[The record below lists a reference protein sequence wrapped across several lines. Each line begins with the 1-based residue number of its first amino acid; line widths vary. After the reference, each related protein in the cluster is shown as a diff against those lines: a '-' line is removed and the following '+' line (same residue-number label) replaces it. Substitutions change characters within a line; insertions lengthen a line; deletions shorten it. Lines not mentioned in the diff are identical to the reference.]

1 MGAVSTPRT
10 LALPDSVEPTT
21 IETDRGEFAALSAV
35 PDIGTP
41 LGTVLLVPGWTGSKE
56 DFTPLVAELA
66 NYGWRAFA
74 IDQRG
79 QYQTPGPDDPSA
91 YALDELGRDVVA
103 LSKELG
109 GYSQLVGHSLGGLI
123 AQAAVIA
130 DPSVFSTLT
139 LLCSGPRG
147 FTAEETRNQL
157 ELLAF
162 GLENL
167 PIEQVYELKLQHD
180 SSRPDWVEPP
190 ADVKQFL
197 RTRFVTNSPT
207 GLAQFSR
214 RLVDAEDRLDKVE
227 RSGVRIQVLYGDADD
242 GWTPA
247 VQDDMALRL
256 GVRAQVIADSGH
268 SPAIEQPAA
277 TARLLTQFFHDR

>member
-1 MGAVSTPRT
+1 MSTPRT
-10 LALPDSVEPTT
+10 LALPDSVEATT
-21 IETDRGEFAALSAV
+21 IQTDRGEFAALSAV
-35 PDIGTP
+35 PEIGTP

-74 IDQRG
+74 VDQRG
-79 QYQTPGPDDPSA
+79 QYQTPGPDDPAA
-91 YALDELGRDVVA
+91 YALDELGKDVVA

-109 GYSQLVGHSLGGLI
+109 GYSQLVGHSLGGLV
-123 AQAAVIA
+123 AQAAVLA
-130 DPSVFSTLT
+130 DPSVFSTMS

-147 FTAEETRNQL
+147 MTDEQKRSQL

-180 SSRPDWVEPP
+180 TSQPDWVEPA
-190 ADVKQFL
+190 ADVKEFL
-197 RTRFVTNSPT
+197 RERFVANNPT

-227 RSGVRIQVLYGDADD
+227 RSGVRSQVLYGDTDD

-247 VQDDMALRL
+247 IQDDMALRL
-256 GVRAQVIADSGH
+256 GVRAQVIPGAGH
-268 SPAIEQPAA
+268 SPAIDQPAA
-277 TARLLTQFFHDR
+277 TARLLVQFFHDR